1 MHKLAMII
9 ATIFSVSIPPVP
21 VAIAVPP
28 ANHLIVGRDGI
39 GDSTGENDAVPTSAV
54 LTTVSP
60 VTVLQTAA
68 GKPAAIALQAAAM
81 RSLHHLAGKW
91 TKDVLHAARKAHI
104 SPRLLASVLHV
115 ENRGAINES
124 AHRVSSS
131 GAIGP
136 MQLMPTTAWDDLR
149 VNPWNPKEN
158 INGGAQYLASLIRQ
172 FSGSK
177 RLALIAY
184 NAGPG
189 AVAGGARPECAV
201 LYADAVLRYAG

>member
-1 MHKLAMII
+1 
-9 ATIFSVSIPPVP
+9 
-21 VAIAVPP
+21 
-28 ANHLIVGRDGI
+28 
-39 GDSTGENDAVPTSAV
+39 
-54 LTTVSP
+54 
-60 VTVLQTAA
+60 
-68 GKPAAIALQAAAM
+68 M

-91 TKDVLHAARKAHI
+91 TQDVLHAARKAHI
-104 SPRLLASVLHV
+104 SPRLVASVLHV
-115 ENRGAINES
+115 ENRGEINES
-124 AHRVSSS
+124 ARRVSSA

-136 MQLMPTTAWDDLR
+136 MQLMPATAWDDLR
-149 VNPWNPKEN
+149 VDPWNPREN

-172 FSGSK
+172 FGGSK

>member
-9 ATIFSVSIPPVP
+9 ATIFSMSAPHVT
-21 VAIAVPP
+21 AIGHSATM
-28 ANHLIVGRDGI
+28 IVTTLGTPKNVRKSKALLAATGGI
-39 GDSTGENDAVPTSAV
+39 SVV
-54 LTTVSP
+54 
-60 VTVLQTAA
+60 
-68 GKPAAIALQAAAM
+68 
-81 RSLHHLAGKW
+81 SLHHLAGKW

-104 SPRLLASVLHV
+104 SPRLVASVLHV
-115 ENRGAINES
+115 ENRGEINES
-124 AHRVSSS
+124 AHRVSSA

-136 MQLMPTTAWDDLR
+136 MQLMPATAWDDLR
-149 VNPWNPKEN
+149 VNPWNPREN

-172 FSGSK
+172 FGGSK